1 MKTFLIAATT
11 LLMSLPAFA
20 KVERIWLTH
29 QSPDP
34 SKIVV
39 SWETT
44 EPGDSVVEFGASAS
58 LGETVTVPGSRTLH
72 HVEIPLAKKD
82 VVYHYRVK
90 TGPQVSEIAQFK
102 GYPTR
107 TLRIAVV
114 ANIRAD
120 AKLDFTAIRKEDVH
134 LLVSAGDT
142 AMQYQFATEGDRE
155 ATKSHSTLIDTQ
167 AELFRTTPF
176 MASLG
181 NLDRKIRPKGLSL
194 EQPAYDMEA
203 TGYRKFFA
211 LPGREWL
218 WTFDI
223 PDFDL
228 RFISVDMSHTRDF
241 GTPEGAC
248 HPFGKDSE
256 QLKWYEQTMNATQ
269 AGFVITLYGETS
281 RTVRGHAD
289 GAWKRLFEKGT
300 LGISGECYHAERTVV
315 DGFTYYNSSVRGNG
329 SFGIDPDAAFLD
341 KSASYLL
348 LTLDKDAGTMT
359 AVLKALG
366 DGRELDRQTFKKRVR
381 R

>member
-1 MKTFLIAATT
+1 MKSLLLVAIG
-11 LLMSLPAFA
+11 LLMPVSSRAG
-20 KVERIWLTH
+20 VERIWLTH

-44 EPGDSVVEFGASAS
+44 DPGDSVVEFGTSPG
-58 LGETVTVPGSRTLH
+58 LGESVTVPGSRTLH
-72 HVEIPLAKKD
+72 HVEIPLVKKD
-82 VVYHYRVK
+82 VLYHYRVK
-90 TGPQVSEIAQFK
+90 SGSQLSEIAKFK
-102 GYPTR
+102 GYPAK

-120 AKLDFTAIRKEDVH
+120 ATLDFAAIRKEDVH
-134 LLVSAGDT
+134 LLISAGDT

-176 MASLG
+176 MPSLG
-181 NLDRKIRPKGLSL
+181 NLDRKIRPKGLSM
-194 EQPAYDMEA
+194 EQPAYDVEA

-211 LPGREWL
+211 LPGEEWL
-218 WTFDI
+218 WAFDI

-228 RFISVDMSHTRDF
+228 RIISVDMSHTRDF

-248 HPFGKDSE
+248 HSFDRDSE
-256 QLKWYEQTMNATQ
+256 QLKWYEQTVDATQ

-289 GAWKRLFEKGT
+289 GVWKRLIEKGT
-300 LGISGECYHAERTVV
+300 LAISGECYHAERTVV
-315 DGFTYYNSSVRGNG
+315 DGFTYYNSSVRGSG
-329 SFGIDPDAAFLD
+329 AFGIDPDAAFLD

-348 LTLDKDAGTMT
+348 LTLDQGSKQMT
-359 AVLKALG
+359 VILKTL
-366 DGRELDRQTFKKRVR
+366 DGRELDRKTFQKRVR
-381 R
+381 